1 VWNNNPALQRF
12 PDAPERIR
20 TSTTYSGHK
29 ALNLVTQGLE
39 LTYVS
44 ICRDVSAA
52 EETTDAYREA
62 FVITAVI
69 TPTNSDLNSPVTRC

>member
-1 VWNNNPALQRF
+1 LQGLL
-12 PDAPERIR
+12 DAPERIR

-29 ALNLVTQGLE
+29 ALNLVKHGLE

-44 ICRDVSAA
+44 ICRDVSA
-52 EETTDAYREA
+52 TTDATDTKREA

-69 TPTNSDLNSPVTRC
+69 TQNNSGARLRDSDD